1 MAGATPSPLA
11 SSVEETNGFKLL
23 QLIVNGGTTVL
34 RNVFD
39 SFYPPANLSAGLN
52 ANYVTLSNLLKRRML
67 HKSQW
72 ERLFPPDGAPPD
84 SKTFDI
90 TLLFLLLTK
99 ICGLSPPLS
108 GRNTLPP
115 LSDTS
120 LEANI
125 FRIKQYRNDLVHSL
139 STGFQP
145 AEFDVKWQEIST
157 VLVALG
163 LDQADV
169 DSLKAEG
176 WGHDLADS
184 LWEVNTRLK
193 KIKEAIPQDA
203 VSKLFENIYIQTKT
217 QETVEKVR
225 LTQPDDPKTLQ
236 GSNSELDEVLNSK
249 YHFPILDMTC

>member
-11 SSVEETNGFKLL
+11 SSVEQTNGFKLL
-23 QLIVNGGTTVL
+23 QPFVNGGATVL

-39 SFYPPANLSAGLN
+39 RFYPPANLSAGLN
-52 ANYVTLSNLLKRRML
+52 ANFVTLSNLLRRRMSQ
-67 HKSQW
+67 SQW

-90 TLLFLLLTK
+90 TFLFLLLTK

-108 GRNTLPP
+108 GWHTLPP

-125 FRIKQYRNDLVHSL
+125 VRIKHYRNELVHSV

-176 WGHDLADS
+176 WGHDL
-184 LWEVNTRLK
+184 
-193 KIKEAIPQDA
+193 
-203 VSKLFENIYIQTKT
+203 
-217 QETVEKVR
+217 
-225 LTQPDDPKTLQ
+225 
-236 GSNSELDEVLNSK
+236 SNSELDEVLNSK
-249 YHFPILDMTC
+249 YHFPMLDMTC